1 MSAKRRPTF
10 ADESVSALETVGS
23 EAAAVGVAVGGGR
36 PKSRAVAMVVGGWR
50 RYNPV
55 LLLLLLIGR
64 DGWRRY
70 YARLARRPPAPS
82 VEGQHQSGFGAVVA
96 QRSVAVA
103 ARSLG
108 RHRTNS
114 AVGRRPLV
122 DFAPVQV
129 QIQRQ
134 MITISAP
141 EETKEKHQ

>member
-1 MSAKRRPTF
+1 
-10 ADESVSALETVGS
+10 
-23 EAAAVGVAVGGGR
+23 
-36 PKSRAVAMVVGGWR
+36 
-50 RYNPV
+50 V